1 LSGFLKNWHKSKE
14 NLAILQVVKQFSV
27 FQSIPMGQEN
37 IIRSKDF
44 MHLQLLDS
52 AESQYAEERI
62 IGDSQS
68 SLLLVISEEESL
80 QDSLQTLAANILKAA
95 GIDSLNAVQLLS
107 VTPSDTFSLA
117 SVLRNRGIQRC
128 IVFGAK
134 PQALQLH
141 IPLILYRTFLLG
153 GARFVF
159 SDTLSDIQH
168 SKALKKELW
177 QALQQL
183 FNLDA

>member
-1 LSGFLKNWHKSKE
+1 MQK
-14 NLAILQVVKQFSV
+14 
-27 FQSIPMGQEN
+27 EN
-37 IIRSKDF
+37 IILESDF
-44 MHLQLLDS
+44 MHIRVLEH
-52 AESQYAEERI
+52 AESLDAEKRVA
-62 IGDSQS
+62 GDSTS
-68 SLLLVISEEESL
+68 SLLLVISEAEML
-80 QDSLQTLAANILKAA
+80 QDSLQTLAANILRAA

-117 SVLRNRGIQRC
+117 SLLRTRGIRRC

-141 IPLILYRTFLLG
+141 IPHIRYKTFALG
-153 GARFVF
+153 GVQFVF
-159 SDTLSDIQH
+159 SDSLSEIQH

-177 QALQQL
+177 LALQQL